1 MLNELQGILK
11 PSYNSLYD
19 NVTEEFYN
27 RVLKKTKYYRRVS
40 GYFSSKALAMYSIGI
55 ESIIENDG
63 YIQFIISSEVD
74 ENDFE
79 EIQQGY
85 KIRSSEEKMID
96 IDKMR
101 LGNLAYLISIG
112 RVDIKFGFV
121 RNGLFHSKWGL
132 FEDETKNIVYMNGST
147 NETKNG
153 LTANFDS
160 FDIDFSWDIS
170 KNVTT
175 RVASKRD
182 EFESLWNNKSNSVQV
197 IEATNLVYGLIKE
210 YNEGYI
216 QPLYNYNTLI
226 LEKSEDDFYFIDN
239 TKKDK
244 LGRRITEKRAF
255 FSKITRWEDLDR
267 KLPYLSSSLS
277 YVDLKNII
285 DKVTK
290 VSESKKFKFV
300 VSDTIYEF
308 IKLQEYSI
316 GEYRKAGLTIKSQDH
331 RWDEEYSHFSG
342 VVQKEVK
349 RNLKEEQL
357 WSSFY
362 MYTQKRAGNFSVP
375 GSGKTA
381 MTLGVFAYLN
391 YGEFRNVER
400 LLVVSPLSAFLSWKD
415 EFTTV
420 FGEKKEMHVLNL
432 QLKDEKNQ
440 LYIQKLWNESNLV
453 LINYES
459 LPKYEEVIKAC
470 LKSDSKTM
478 LVFDE
483 GHRIKGI
490 DGVRAK
496 SALKISELVEY
507 KYVLT
512 GTPLPNSYQDIYNIL
527 NILYKNEY
535 NSHFGYEVPFLKN
548 PDESQKEA
556 INESIAP
563 YYWRTN
569 KFDLG
574 VPEPDEDIIIEVA
587 PSKEQKK
594 LADYLY
600 NTIENPLVVWI
611 RMLQLSTNPKL
622 LKESIDKNDIDLNE
636 FTSEL
641 DSKYNRN
648 IELDDAIKDAN
659 EIRID
664 DIDISSMNSP
674 KFSKGIDLVEKL
686 AKQGK
691 KVIVWGLFVRTLKEI
706 LRELKFKN
714 INVELIYGAT
724 PKEQRENIVGKFKEN
739 NSELQVLISNP
750 NTMGESVSLHTV
762 AHDAIYFEYNYN
774 LTHMLQSRDRIHRL
788 GLKKNDYTRYYYLMT
803 TSHSKEHNFI
813 DKKVYDRLTEKALIM
828 KEAIDGQVLL
838 PSYTDDMF
846 DFMMNTIK
854 SERTNSYSG

>member
-1 MLNELQGILK
+1 MLSQLQGLLK

-27 RVLKKTKYYRRVS
+27 KVLKRTKYYKRVS
-40 GYFSSKALAMYSIGI
+40 GYFSSKALSMYSIGI

-63 YIQFIISSEVD
+63 YIQFIISSEVN
-74 ENDFE
+74 ENDFIEIQKGYNRRSSQE
-79 EIQQGY
+79 EI
-85 KIRSSEEKMID
+85 ID
-96 IDKMR
+96 IDKIR

-121 RNGLFHSKWGL
+121 KNGLFHSKWGI
-132 FEDETKNIVYMNGST
+132 FEDEAKNIVYMNGST

-153 LTANFDS
+153 LSANFDS
-160 FDIDFSWDIS
+160 FDVDFSWDVS
-170 KNVTT
+170 RNVRT
-175 RVASKRD
+175 RVTSKVD
-182 EFESLWNNKSNSVQV
+182 EFKSLWNNKSNSVQV
-197 IEATNLVYGLIKE
+197 IEATNVVYELIKE
-210 YNEGYI
+210 YNKGYI
-216 QPLYNYNTLI
+216 QELYNYNTLT
-226 LEKSEDDFYFIDN
+226 LDKNEDEFYFIDN

-244 LGRRITEKRAF
+244 IGRRITEKRAF
-255 FSKITRWEDLDR
+255 FSKITRWEDSER
-267 KLPYLSSSLS
+267 KLPYLSSNLN

-290 VSESKKFKFV
+290 VSENKKFKFV
-300 VSDTIYEF
+300 VSEAIYEF

-316 GEYRKAGLTIKSQDH
+316 VEYQKAGLTIKSQDN
-331 RWDEEYSHFSG
+331 RWDEEYRNFSEI
-342 VVQKEVK
+342 VQSEVE
-349 RNLKEEQL
+349 RDLKEEQL

-391 YGEFRNVER
+391 YGEVKKIER

-420 FGEKKEMHVLNL
+420 FGEKKEMNVLNL
-432 QLKDEKNQ
+432 QIQDNQ
-440 LYIQKLWNESNLV
+440 NLLYIQKLWNKSNLI

-459 LPKYEEVIKAC
+459 LAKYEEIIKAC
-470 LKSDSKTM
+470 LKSDSKTI

-496 SALKISELVEY
+496 SALKISEFVEY

-512 GTPLPNSYQDIYNIL
+512 GTPLPNTYQDIYNIL

-574 VPEPDEDIIIEVA
+574 VPEPEEDIIIEVT

-622 LKESIDKNDIDLNE
+622 LQESIDNNDIDFNE
-636 FTSEL
+636 FTVGLE
-641 DSKYNRN
+641 SKYNKN
-648 IELDDAIKDAN
+648 TEIEVAIKN
-659 EIRID
+659 SSEIRISE
-664 DIDISSMNSP
+664 IDVSSMNSP
-674 KFSKGIDLVEKL
+674 KFSKGIELIEKL

-691 KVIVWGLFVRTLKEI
+691 KVIVWGIFVKTLKEI
-706 LRELKFKN
+706 LRELKSKS
-714 INVELIYGAT
+714 IHAELIYGGT
-724 PKEQRENIVGKFKEN
+724 PKNERDDIVRKFKEKN
-739 NSELQVLISNP
+739 NEIQILISNP

-762 AHDAIYFEYNYN
+762 AHDAVYFEYNYN

-788 GLKKNDYTRYYYLMT
+788 GLKENDYTRYYYLMT
-803 TSHSKEHNFI
+803 TSLGKEHNFI
-813 DKKVYDRLTEKALIM
+813 DRKVYDRLSDKALVM
-828 KEAIDGQVLL
+828 KKAIDNQILI

-846 DFMMNTIK
+846 DFMINTIK
-854 SERTNSYSG
+854 SERSNL